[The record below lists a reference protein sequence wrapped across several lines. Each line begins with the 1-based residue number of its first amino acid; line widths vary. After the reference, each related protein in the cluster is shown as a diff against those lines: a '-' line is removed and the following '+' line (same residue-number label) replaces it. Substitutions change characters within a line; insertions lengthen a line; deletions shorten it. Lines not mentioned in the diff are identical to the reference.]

1 VPDRYFSLQA
11 SDQYP
16 RWFMQVGNQ
25 FTGRDAQRY
34 LIVGPEF
41 RGPYPKGFAA
51 AQVYLSPSNCAL
63 VAVRY
68 ALTSAAPG
76 ELAAVNALM
85 DVTTVAP
92 LSLWEKGGRRPI
104 RAEDQP
110 LVKPSYATIPRMAD
124 LVEIATAL
132 TVLDLLQ
139 MVSLVLNDPTMTL
152 RTDSAKEIAALAR
165 LSRLGLAPG
174 VSFDPAWLSD
184 RQKTVAEA
192 AFAEAKQEST
202 KHVMT
207 AMVDRN
213 GWQSDNEMVQDINDY
228 VRQGY
233 YGLTTIGAPIPKRSH
248 SGAFGFVDTD
258 RKPFTGA
265 SRYTMTFRLDDLP
278 PVSEF
283 WELPLYDE
291 HGYFYEND
299 INRYSINSFMLD
311 RGDLYTADG
320 RLVIYIQHDKPGD
333 PNQLKNW
340 LPAPTGAF
348 RFAFRF
354 YGPQGSLI
362 DWTYDMPGVV
372 RTA

>member
-1 VPDRYFSLQA
+1 
-11 SDQYP
+11 
-16 RWFMQVGNQ
+16 M
-25 FTGRDAQRY
+25 DA
-34 LIVGPEF
+34 
-41 RGPYPKGFAA
+41 
-51 AQVYLSPSNCAL
+51 
-63 VAVRY
+63 
-68 ALTSAAPG
+68 
-76 ELAAVNALM
+76 
-85 DVTTVAP
+85 TTVAP
-92 LSLWEKGGRRPI
+92 LSLWESNGGKTI

-110 LVKPSYATIPRMAD
+110 LVEPSYATIPRMAD
-124 LVEIATAL
+124 LVEIATQL
-132 TVLDLLQ
+132 TAIDLLQ

-152 RTDSAKEIAALAR
+152 RSDSAKEVATLER

-184 RQKTVAEA
+184 SQKTVVES

-202 KHVMT
+202 NHVMT
-207 AMVDRN
+207 GMIDRN
-213 GWQSDNEMVQDINDY
+213 GWQGDNDILQDVNDY

-248 SGAFGFVDTD
+248 SGAFGFVDTEH
-258 RKPFTGA
+258 KPLNGA
-265 SRYTMTFRLDDLP
+265 SKYTMTFRLDDMP

-291 HGYFYEND
+291 NGYFYDNA

-311 RGDLYTADG
+311 RGELHAADG
-320 RLVIYIQHDKPGD
+320 KLVIVIQHERPSE
-333 PNQLKNW
+333 PEQLTNW
-340 LPAPTGAF
+340 LPAPEGNF

-372 RTA
+372 RTVEP